1 MLREILRRTRL
12 RTSQA
17 GRQASRYRKTLRYG
31 LDLVLWSRLLS
42 SRRAPV
48 PLDLPAGLLD
58 QKNVL
63 HDPPALFVSSPGS
76 EYKHWEEGFQAV
88 FATLFLNLQ
97 LPDVLS
103 EIRYAHPAPS
113 FNGIYLWDSA
123 FTAQVWKHW
132 DLQVA
137 EDINRAVVNL
147 HEEGRLQHVVATF
160 TESKY
165 TQPPV
170 LAWSLAKLVKMQ
182 PHLPHDHLREK
193 FFEPLAAYN
202 RWLYR
207 NRCHEN
213 GLFYWEHPY
222 ESGIDNSPRFSSR
235 DESEFADTRKM
246 AAPDFCA
253 YVILQNE
260 AMAEMA
266 RLLHLEQPRRQYER
280 QASELRERMNEQL
293 WDERDGMYYDRD
305 YSTGEFVRSSTI
317 ASFLPLWAGV
327 PDGTQASRLLEH
339 LEDPHAY
346 NTLIPLPS
354 VALNNPEFA
363 KDMWRGPVWVN
374 TAYGVIQGLRRY
386 GFHETASEFSYRLC
400 DGVFRTYKNL
410 GKIYEFYDPD
420 RCDLEELHR
429 KQGNRFKHFTLGGK
443 PVSEFVGWS
452 GLVNTLVVDDL
463 FGFSREGQAVQIQ
476 PRFPG
481 HLEGLGF
488 NLRLPQYRTAI
499 HLELLGNG
507 RSRCTLRDDEG
518 TASRQLEAGEAW
530 NLRQNPPVSSIP
542 QDAVPDGVV

>member
-1 MLREILRRTRL
+1 M
-12 RTSQA
+12 
-17 GRQASRYRKTLRYG
+17 RKTIRYG
-31 LDLVLWSRLLS
+31 LDLVLWSRLLNK
-42 SRRAPV
+42 RRAPI

-58 QKNVL
+58 KKNVI

-76 EYKHWEEGFQAV
+76 EFKHWEEGFQAV

-97 LPDVLS
+97 PPDVLS

-137 EDINRAVVNL
+137 EDVNQAVVNL
-147 HEEGRLQHVVATF
+147 HEDGRLQHVVATF

-170 LAWSLAKLVKMQ
+170 LAWSLARLVEMQ
-182 PHLPHDHLREK
+182 PHWPHEDLREK

-213 GLFYWEHPY
+213 GLFFWEHPY

-260 AMAEMA
+260 ALAELA
-266 RLLHLEQPRRQYER
+266 ELLQLENERRQYLR
-280 QASELRERMNEQL
+280 QADELRERMNVEL
-293 WDERDGMYYDRD
+293 WDEKDGLYYDRN
-305 YSTGEFVRSSTI
+305 YTNGEFIRSSTI

-327 PDGTQASRLLEH
+327 PDVSQAERMREH
-339 LEDPHAY
+339 LENPRAY

-354 VALNNPEFA
+354 VALNNSAFA
-363 KDMWRGPVWVN
+363 KDMWRGPVWIN

-386 GFHETASEFSYRLC
+386 GFDKLASEFSFRLC

-410 GKIYEFYDPD
+410 GKIYEFYDPE

-429 KQGNRFKHFTLGGK
+429 KLGNRFKHFTLGNK

-452 GLVNTLVVDDL
+452 GLVNTLIIDDL
-463 FGFSREGQAVQIQ
+463 FGFSRRGRSIRIQ
-476 PRFPG
+476 PRFPE
-481 HLEGLGF
+481 HLSGIGF
-488 NLRLPQYRTAI
+488 NLRLPQYRTAMQLDI
-499 HLELLGNG
+499 QGHGHY
-507 RSRCTLRDDEG
+507 RCTLRDDEG
-518 TASRQLEAGEAW
+518 TEYRGLSQGEAW
-530 NLRQNPPVSSIP
+530 NLRQSAKVSSIP
-542 QDAVPDGVV
+542 QHAVPDGAG